1 MFRRSMAEGS
11 VLGGVLGISQTP
23 GSDVVL
29 DRSTGKLVRCTEELC
44 PYAKYYDDIGLVNS
58 APYAANGGWCGAI
71 SANTTP
77 EKQDAL
83 ADFFLW
89 ASSGKQSDQYVI
101 PDPANVPIE
110 QINGQDP
117 WRRSHLD
124 VDKWEAAGFDREL
137 AKQFADSIYSNLNS
151 KNVVVEPRFPK
162 AGEIISILDKEVNEY
177 LVKAHEGSIPEDK
190 KQEERVRVSQ
200 SLTNQWNTV
209 IKQYNERGDTKSPIL
224 TIYQRLRGVY
234 YPDQDMNQLTK
245 IRPVGYTLL
254 AIILASSIASFCWVY
269 KYREKTIVKSAQP
282 QFLLLLIFGIVIMG
296 LSIVPMGL
304 DDSVV
309 STEGASIACMV
320 TPWMVV
326 IGFSLTFA
334 ALFFKVW
341 RLNLLMKS
349 AASFRRVTVT
359 SGDVLHPLVFL
370 LVLDV
375 ILLSGKKCA
384 SLFQT

>member
-1 MFRRSMAEGS
+1 MAEGS

-177 LVKAHEGSIPEDK
+177 LVKAYEGRIPEDK

-209 IKQYNERGDTKSPIL
+209 IKQYNERGDTKLPIL

-254 AIILASSIASFCWVY
+254 AIILASSLASLCWVY
-269 KYREKTIVKSAQP
+269 KHREKTIVKSAQP
-282 QFLLLLIFGIVIMG
+282 QFLLLLILGIVIMG

-359 SGDVLHPLVFL
+359 SQDVLHPLVFL

>member
-1 MFRRSMAEGS
+1 MFRRSMAKGS

-29 DRSTGKLVRCTEELC
+29 DRSTGKLVKCTDELC

-58 APYAANGGWCGAI
+58 APYAANGGWCGAV

-83 ADFFLW
+83 VEFFLW

-101 PDPANVPIE
+101 PNPANVPIE

-124 VDKWEAAGFDREL
+124 VDKWVNSGFDRQL
-137 AKQFADSIYSNLNS
+137 AKQFADSIFSNLNS

-162 AGEIISILDKEVNEY
+162 AGEIVSILDKEVNEY
-177 LVKAHEGSIPEDK
+177 LAKAHGGNIPEDK

-209 IKQYNERGDTKSPIL
+209 IKQYDERGDTKLPIL
-224 TIYQRLRGVY
+224 SIYQRLRGVY
-234 YPDQDMNQLTK
+234 YPNQDMNQLTS
-245 IRPVGYTLL
+245 IRPVGYTLM
-254 AIILASSIASFCWVY
+254 AIVLASSLVSLCWVI
-269 KYREKTIVKSAQP
+269 KYRQKTIVKSAQP
-282 QFLLLLIFGIVIMG
+282 QFLLLLILGIVIMG
-296 LSIVPMGL
+296 VSIVPMGL
-304 DDSVV
+304 DDSVT
-309 STEGASIACMV
+309 SIEGASVACMV
-320 TPWMVV
+320 TPWLVV
-326 IGFSLTFA
+326 VGFSLTFA
-334 ALFFKVW
+334 ALFSKVW
-341 RLNLLMKS
+341 RLNRLMKG

-359 SGDVLHPLVFL
+359 TGDVMRPLVGL

-375 ILLSGKKCA
+375 ILLSGK
-384 SLFQT
+384 